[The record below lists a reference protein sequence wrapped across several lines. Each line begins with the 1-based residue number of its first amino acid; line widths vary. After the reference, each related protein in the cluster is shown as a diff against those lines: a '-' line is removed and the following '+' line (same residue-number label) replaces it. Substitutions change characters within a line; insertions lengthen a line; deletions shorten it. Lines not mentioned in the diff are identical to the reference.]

1 MWTSSKQWRW
11 LQRVQVFGRWTPSI
25 VGWGWVHHLGP
36 LDSDAFTSSLFIH
49 LFDLCFIIWRSK
61 QLGERDTLLPCWP
74 AKWAMAHYMVVGWV
88 GIAGLQWTGRAE
100 TDKAHTSRIQPHAG
114 KAWLLK
120 RICEPPNIPNKQN
133 FILSSTTWSS
143 QSEFYPQAS
152 FALESVYT
160 ILTNSKKH
168 VHSFSFP
175 VN

>member
-74 AKWAMAHYMVVGWV
+74 WPTTWWSVGWELLV
-88 GIAGLQWTGRAE
+88 CSGLEGLKQTRPIPVEYNHTLGRLGFSKEYASHQ
-100 TDKAHTSRIQPHAG
+100 TYLTSKTSSWAQLHDPV
-114 KAWLLK
+114 
-120 RICEPPNIPNKQN
+120 NQN
-133 FILSSTTWSS
+133 FT
-143 QSEFYPQAS
+143 P
-152 FALESVYT
+152 
-160 ILTNSKKH
+160 K
-168 VHSFSFP
+168 P
-175 VN
+175 VLL